1 MARSGP
7 LSRGDTNTLL
17 IKDKIKILLAVRDRP
32 QHVAFSFSVGVFIGV
47 SPLLGLHTVLGILV
61 SYLFRLN
68 KFVTLMGVFVTN
80 PWTIIP
86 IYTLGT
92 WGGMKILGVEGS
104 LAGIHW
110 GELSISSL
118 LGELK
123 GLFWPFVVGNFLLGT
138 VGALVSYLLL
148 YRLLRRRSA

>member
-1 MARSGP
+1 M
-7 LSRGDTNTLL
+7 L
-17 IKDKIKILLAVRDRP
+17 IKDKLKILLAVRDRP
-32 QHVAFSFSVGVFIGV
+32 HHVAMSFSVGVFIGI
-47 SPLLGLHTVLGILV
+47 SPLLGLHTLLGILV

-92 WGGMKILGVEGS
+92 WAGMKMLRMEQS
-104 LAGIHW
+104 LAGVRW
-110 GELSISSL
+110 GELSL
-118 LGELK
+118 PNLFGELK
-123 GLFWPFVVGNFLLGT
+123 GLVWPFVVGNFALGAA
-138 VGALVSYLLL
+138 GAILSYLLL